1 MLTLEQGVGYN
12 RTNFEY
18 YIGGT
23 MARLSVS
30 ILMIVLL
37 TTIGFGAGATDS
49 LKAGKADLK
58 SASQLAFG
66 PEGILF
72 VGDSRQAAV
81 FAIATE
87 DTKPAAAS
95 VKLNIKAVNEK
106 IAALLGIPPDQ
117 LLINDMKVNPL
128 SHKVYIAVSRGRGP
142 DGIPVILRIDG
153 SGTISEFPL
162 NNVRYSMV
170 TLPDAPEA
178 KPDASIRGPEGK
190 VNANPRVRTIHDLSY
205 VDGKVLVAGL
215 SNEEFASDLRSI
227 PFPFKSAEK
236 GSGIRIWHSAHG
248 RYETASPV
256 RTFVPYTIDKQQYI
270 LASYSCTPL
279 VKIPVNQLKS
289 GAKVQGTTIA
299 ELGENSTPLD
309 MFSYQK
315 DGHNYILMATTTR
328 GVMKL
333 TADGLGAIK
342 PITPPTAVC
351 EESTE
356 KPGSPVNAKDCRG
369 DIAGVP
375 YQTVPD
381 LKGVWQLAKLD
392 NTQAVVLAD
401 KNGPARPNL
410 VDGNATWFTLDPTTT
425 LDLTTISLP

>member
-1 MLTLEQGVGYN
+1 
-12 RTNFEY
+12 
-18 YIGGT
+18 

-37 TTIGFGAGATDS
+37 TTVSFGAGATDS

-87 DTKPAAAS
+87 DTKPAAS
-95 VKLNIKAVNEK
+95 PVKFNIKAVNEK

-117 LLINDMKVNPL
+117 LLINDMKANPL
-128 SHKVYIAVSRGRGP
+128 SHKVYLAVSRGRGP

-215 SNEEFASDLRSI
+215 SNEEFASDMRSI

-309 MFSYQK
+309 MFSYRK
-315 DGHNYILMATTTR
+315 DGRNYILMATTTR

-369 DIAGVP
+369 DIAGVS
-375 YQTVPD
+375 YQTIAD

-392 NTQAVVLAD
+392 DTQAVALAD
-401 KNGPARPNL
+401 RNAPARPNL